1 MAKMEV
7 DDVVDLSLGSGR
19 DPALTITPTTVRD
32 LRALTQN
39 SGLTIT
45 PAPPPPT
52 ATSPVAA
59 TTATGLSNT
68 GSSSSS
74 TGTTNNTSS
83 SSGSSATA
91 NTSGNNTQTTNNI
104 STTITTVDPSS
115 NSATNQITNSNS
127 NNLNTTTTVNST
139 NTTTTT
145 VTTANTNSNSNST
158 AGTTATASTG
168 GTASATATPITS
180 NNEENKV
187 QRRVLRPRTE
197 PKSYAEAPDI
207 VLLPA
212 RMNGR
217 QQNGNI
223 DSETDDE
230 EMPPYVPIKELT
242 PAELKER
249 EKGLRKLRDDLRNEE
264 TKLVLLKKLKQSQH
278 VMKENIV
285 VTSTSVSPTNPL
297 AAIPA
302 ALTSKG
308 ALSVTPTTAVPLPAH
323 TKSSRSN
330 SSNISSSVSIR

>member
-7 DDVVDLSLGSGR
+7 DDVVDLSLASGR

-45 PAPPPPT
+45 PAPPTPT
-52 ATSPVAA
+52 RSTSPPSTNG
-59 TTATGLSNT
+59 TTA
-68 GSSSSS
+68 
-74 TGTTNNTSS
+74 
-83 SSGSSATA
+83 
-91 NTSGNNTQTTNNI
+91 TTNNI
-104 STTITTVDPSS
+104 STTITSVADPAA
-115 NSATNQITNSNS
+115 SAAAGTNQTVTNSNTS
-127 NNLNTTTTVNST
+127 ASTTNN
-139 NTTTTT
+139 
-145 VTTANTNSNSNST
+145 
-158 AGTTATASTG
+158 TTATSTTSSSSSAATGNG
-168 GTASATATPITS
+168 GGGGVD
-180 NNEENKV
+180 ENKV

-212 RMNGR
+212 RNMNGR

-230 EMPPYVPIKELT
+230 EMPPYVPIKELS

-278 VMKENIV
+278 VMKENLV
-285 VTSTSVSPTNPL
+285 VTPTSVSPTNPL
-297 AAIPA
+297 SAIPA

-308 ALSVTPTTAVPLPAH
+308 ALSVTPTNAVPLPAH
-323 TKSSRSN
+323 TKSSSRSN
-330 SSNISSSVSIR
+330 STPNNIPSSISIR